1 MGLPKRKKSKYSKS
15 SRAIMLHMKERG
27 LVWSSS
33 NGVKKSIAIMDS
45 NHIKNCLNKIE
56 RGEFPDDRNKYIS
69 VFKMELIY
77 RSLFDQ

>member
-1 MGLPKRKKSKYSKS
+1 MGLPERKKSKYCKS
-15 SRAIMLHMKERG
+15 SKAIMLHLKERA
-27 LVWSSS
+27 LVWISASGES
-33 NGVKKSIAIMDS
+33 ESIALMDS

-56 RGEFPDDRNKYIS
+56 RGEFSEDKNKYIS